1 VTRDE
6 DQRPDPDA
14 LLEKLKK
21 EEAQANR
28 GRLRI
33 YLGAAPGVG
42 KTYAMLQE
50 GQRRQKRGA
59 DVVVGFAETYGRP
72 LTAEALEGLEVIP
85 RKKID
90 YRGVVLE
97 EMDTD
102 AVIARRPQVALVDE
116 LAHTNAPGSKHEK
129 RWEDVEEIV
138 AAGITVISTL
148 NIQHL
153 ESLNDVVAG
162 ITGVHV
168 RETVPDAVVDQA
180 DEVELVDISPQA
192 LQARMRHG
200 NIYPPE
206 QAQQALAGFFREGN
220 LAALRDLVL
229 RRVTLEAD
237 QQLNEY
243 MREHQLKGWETGER
257 CLVLIDNTPASE
269 VAIRRAWRMAHAVEG
284 ELVAAYPAPLL
295 REQGMTHILTV
306 AMDLNARL
314 KELPGIDLTREL
326 SDLIVAE
333 NAIHVT
339 LLAEP
344 RRIIGGFRRSSLADR
359 VLQREPHVDL
369 HLVARRPNA
378 FGGLL

>member
-1 VTRDE
+1 VKPDE
-6 DQRPDPDA
+6 AERPDPEA
-14 LLEKLKK
+14 ILQKIKK
-21 EEAQANR
+21 QEERETR
-28 GRLRI
+28 GQLRI

-50 GQRRQKRGA
+50 GQRREKRGT
-59 DVVVGFAETYGRP
+59 DVVVGFAETYSRP
-72 LTAEALEGLEVIP
+72 LTIEALEGLEVIP
-85 RKKID
+85 RKKIE

-102 AVIARRPQVALVDE
+102 AVIARNPQVALVDE

-129 RWEDVEEIV
+129 RWQDVEAIL

-162 ITGVHV
+162 ITGVKV
-168 RETVPDAVVDQA
+168 RETVPDDVVDRA

-192 LQARMRHG
+192 LRARMRHG

-206 QAQQALAGFFREGN
+206 QAERALAGFFREGN

-243 MREHQLKGWETGER
+243 MREHELKGWETGER

-269 VAIRRAWRMAHAVEG
+269 VAIRRAWRLAHAVEG
-284 ELVAAYPAPLL
+284 ELIAAYPAPLL

-339 LLAEP
+339 VLAE
-344 RRIIGGFRRSSLADR
+344 RQRKVAGFRRLSLADR
-359 VLQREPHVDL
+359 ILQRQPHVDL
-369 HLVARRPNA
+369 HIVARRQ
-378 FGGLL
+378 

>member
-1 VTRDE
+1 VKPDE
-6 DQRPDPDA
+6 AERPDPEA
-14 LLEKLKK
+14 ILQKIKK
-21 EEAQANR
+21 QEERETR
-28 GRLRI
+28 GQLRI

-42 KTYAMLQE
+42 KTFAMLQE
-50 GQRRQKRGA
+50 GQRREKRGT
-59 DVVVGFAETYGRP
+59 DVVVGLAETYSRP
-72 LTAEALEGLEVIP
+72 LTIEALEGLEVIP
-85 RKKID
+85 RKKIE

-102 AVIARRPQVALVDE
+102 AVIARNPQVALVDE

-129 RWEDVEEIV
+129 RWQDVEAIL

-162 ITGVHV
+162 ITGVKV
-168 RETVPDAVVDQA
+168 RETVPDDVVDRA

-192 LQARMRHG
+192 LRARMRHG

-206 QAQQALAGFFREGN
+206 QAERALAGFFREGN

-243 MREHQLKGWETGER
+243 MREHELKGWETGER

-269 VAIRRAWRMAHAVEG
+269 VAIRRAWRLAHAVEG
-284 ELVAAYPAPLL
+284 ELIAAYPAPLL

-339 LLAEP
+339 VLAE
-344 RRIIGGFRRSSLADR
+344 RQRKVAGFRRLSLADR
-359 VLQREPHVDL
+359 ILQRQPHVDL
-369 HLVARRPNA
+369 HIVARRQ
-378 FGGLL
+378 